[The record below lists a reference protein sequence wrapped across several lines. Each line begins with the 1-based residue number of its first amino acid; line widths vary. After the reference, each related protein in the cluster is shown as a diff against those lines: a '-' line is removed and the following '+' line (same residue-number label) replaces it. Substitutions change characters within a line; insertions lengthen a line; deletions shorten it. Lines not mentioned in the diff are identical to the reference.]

1 MRDNKIKVLLA
12 DDHLVVRMGIS
23 AIISLES
30 DLTVVGET
38 DNGIDAVRLAR
49 ELKPD
54 VIVMDL
60 MMPRMNGVNATT
72 EIMKDN
78 PSAKILVLTTFGTS
92 QEIGKMINAGA
103 KGALVKTSSKT
114 EIIAAIR
121 TVASGG
127 HVMSDE
133 IRNTMRT
140 ASETPKLSNRQLEVL
155 NLVAKGFSNQDIAD
169 FLGIGV
175 NGVKDHLKHIYA
187 ILNVSSRTEAASLA
201 LNLNLIT
208 G

>member
-1 MRDNKIKVLLA
+1 
-12 DDHLVVRMGIS
+12 
-23 AIISLES
+23 
-30 DLTVVGET
+30 
-38 DNGIDAVRLAR
+38 
-49 ELKPD
+49 
-54 VIVMDL
+54 
-60 MMPRMNGVNATT
+60 MMPKMNGVDATI
-72 EIMKDN
+72 EILKDN

-92 QEIGKMINAGA
+92 QDIGKMIDAGA
-103 KGALVKTSSKT
+103 MGAIVKTSSKT

-121 TVASGG
+121 TVAAGG

-133 IRNTMRT
+133 IKNSMRT
-140 ASETPKLSNRQLEVL
+140 APAAPKLSNRQIEVL

-187 ILNVSSRTEAASLA
+187 ILDVSSRTEAASLA

>member
-1 MRDNKIKVLLA
+1 MSDRIKVLLA

-23 AIISLES
+23 AIISFEK
-30 DLTVVGET
+30 DLTVVGSI
-38 DNGIDAVRLAR
+38 DNGEAAVRLAR

-60 MMPRMNGVNATT
+60 MMPKKNGVDATV
-72 EIMKDN
+72 EILREN

-92 QEIGKMINAGA
+92 QDIIKVMEAGA
-103 KGALVKTSSKT
+103 RGALVKTSSQT

-121 TVASGG
+121 TIATGG

-133 IRNTMRT
+133 IKNAIQAAST
-140 ASETPKLSNRQLEVL
+140 APRLSTRQLEVL
-155 NLVAKGFSNQDIAD
+155 NLVAKGFSNHDVARI
-169 FLGIGV
+169 LGIGV
-175 NGVKDHLKHIYA
+175 NGVKDHLKNIYS
-187 ILNVSSRTEAASLA
+187 LLDVSSRTEAASVA
-201 LNLNLIT
+201 INLNLIT

>member
-1 MRDNKIKVLLA
+1 MRDSRIRVLLA

-30 DLTVVGET
+30 DLTVAGET
-38 DNGIDAVRLAR
+38 DNGVDAVRLAR

-60 MMPRMNGVNATT
+60 MMPKMNGANAAI
-72 EIMKDN
+72 EILKDN
-78 PSAKILVLTTFGTS
+78 PSAKILVLTTYGTS
-92 QEIGKMINAGA
+92 QDIGRMIDAGA
-103 KGALVKTSSKT
+103 KGAIVKTSSKT

-127 HVMSDE
+127 HVMSNE
-133 IRNTMRT
+133 IKNAMRT
-140 ASETPKLSNRQLEVL
+140 TPAAPKLSNRQIEVL

-169 FLGIGV
+169 FIGIGV

-187 ILNVSSRTEAASLA
+187 ILDVSSRTEAVSLA

>member
-1 MRDNKIKVLLA
+1 MRDNMIKVLLA

-23 AIISLES
+23 AIISLEN

-38 DNGIDAVRLAR
+38 DNGMDAVRLAR

-60 MMPRMNGVNATT
+60 MMPKMNGVSATM
-72 EIMKDN
+72 EIVKDN
-78 PSAKILVLTTFGTS
+78 PSAKVLVLTTFGTS

-121 TVASGG
+121 VVASGG

-133 IRNTMRT
+133 IKNSMLT
-140 ASETPKLSNRQLEVL
+140 APAAPKLSNRQIEVL

-187 ILNVSSRTEAASLA
+187 ILDVSSRTEAASLA

>member
-12 DDHLVVRMGIS
+12 DDHIVVRMGIS
-23 AIISLES
+23 AIILFEN

-38 DNGIDAVRLAR
+38 DNGMDAVRLAR

-60 MMPRMNGVNATT
+60 MMPKMNGVDATI
-72 EIMKDN
+72 EILKDN

-92 QEIGKMINAGA
+92 QDIGKMIDAGA
-103 KGALVKTSSKT
+103 MGAIVKTSSKT

-121 TVASGG
+121 TVAAGG

-133 IRNTMRT
+133 IKNSMRT
-140 ASETPKLSNRQLEVL
+140 APTAPKLSNRQIEVL

-175 NGVKDHLKHIYA
+175 NGVKDHLKHIYS
-187 ILNVSSRTEAASLA
+187 ILDVASRTEAVSLA

>member
-12 DDHLVVRMGIS
+12 DDHIVVRMGIS
-23 AIISLES
+23 AIILFEN

-38 DNGIDAVRLAR
+38 DNGMDAVRLAR

-60 MMPRMNGVNATT
+60 MMPKMNGVDATI
-72 EIMKDN
+72 EILKDN

-92 QEIGKMINAGA
+92 QDIGKMIDAGA
-103 KGALVKTSSKT
+103 MGAIVKTSSKT

-121 TVASGG
+121 TVAAGG

-133 IRNTMRT
+133 IKNSMRT
-140 ASETPKLSNRQLEVL
+140 APAAPKLSNRQIEVL

-187 ILNVSSRTEAASLA
+187 ILDVSSRAEAASLA

>member
-30 DLTVVGET
+30 DLTVAGET
-38 DNGIDAVRLAR
+38 DNGMDAVRLAR

-60 MMPRMNGVNATT
+60 MMPKMSGVDATI
-72 EIMKDN
+72 EILKDN

-92 QEIGKMINAGA
+92 QDIGKIIDAGA
-103 KGALVKTSSKT
+103 KGAIIKTSSKT
-114 EIIAAIR
+114 EIITAIR

-133 IRNTMRT
+133 IKNAIRT
-140 ASETPKLSNRQLEVL
+140 APVTPKLSNRQIEVL
-155 NLVAKGFSNQDIAD
+155 NLVAKGFSNQEIAD
-169 FLGIGV
+169 FLEIGV

-187 ILNVSSRTEAASLA
+187 ILDVSSRTEAASLA
-201 LNLNLIT
+201 LYLNLIT